1 MKKKFLPFLALM
13 TLLIIISPY
22 QVKANDEEYNACVNR
37 CNNSSS
43 ADKSS
48 CLASCANL
56 KEPEESA
63 SPEPE
68 EEIIQDGKNTETCIR
83 TICGGN
89 VDGCDHSRVNA
100 CIIDLQNRQEVTPDT
115 TVMCG
120 TSLEIDQRLPRF
132 VSNIYNLLKI
142 ATPFIMIIM
151 GMLDFAKATVAQDA
165 DATNKAGKKYINRLV
180 AGLAVFFVMQI
191 VQFTADLLAKS
202 GAGENVVPCMNCLLN
217 NECGEK

>member
-1 MKKKFLPFLALM
+1 MKKKFLPFLV
-13 TLLIIISPY
+13 LISMLVMISPF
-22 QVKANDEEYNACVNR
+22 QVKADNEEYNACVNR

-48 CLASCANL
+48 CLANCTNL
-56 KEPEESA
+56 KETEETA

-68 EEIIQDGKNTETCIR
+68 EAIIQDGENTEACIR

-89 VDGCDHSRVNA
+89 LNGCDHSRVNT
-100 CIIDLQNRQEVTPDT
+100 CIIDLQNRQDETSDT

-142 ATPFIMIIM
+142 VTPFVMIIM

-165 DATNKAGKKYINRLV
+165 DATSKAGKKFINRLV
-180 AGLAVFFVMQI
+180 AGLAVFFVLQL

-217 NECGEK
+217 NECS